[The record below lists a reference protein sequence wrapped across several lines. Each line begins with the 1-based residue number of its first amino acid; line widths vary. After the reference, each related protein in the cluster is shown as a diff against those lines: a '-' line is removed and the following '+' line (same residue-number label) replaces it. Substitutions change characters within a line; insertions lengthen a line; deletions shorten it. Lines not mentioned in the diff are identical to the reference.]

1 MCGIAGIVYSDPHQ
15 KVQEE
20 ILSSMTNV
28 LSHRGPDDSGLFLD
42 QEAGLGHR
50 RLSVIDLDAG
60 RQPLSDET
68 GQYWITFNGEIYNFE
83 EIKKNL
89 ESSGCHFKTR
99 TDTEVLVQAYRTKGV
114 HCLNDLRGMFAFAIW
129 DKSKRR
135 LFLARDRIGK
145 KPVYYYYKNG
155 VFLFAS
161 ELKSFL
167 KYPHLQLQIEPSAVK
182 EFLIYQYIAS
192 PKTIYREILKLP
204 PAHYLIFENG
214 KVNIQKYWDIDFHL
228 KRQENKEILLL
239 EGMQGL
245 LESVQLR
252 LKSDVPLGIFLS
264 GGLDSS
270 SIAALATQGTSQKI
284 KTFSVRF
291 SQDSHDESSYARE
304 VANHLGTEHHEI
316 EVGPDIVGSL
326 EKWAW
331 HFDEPFG
338 DASALPTYWMAEE
351 AKKFVSVILS
361 GDGGDECFGG
371 YRRYTQKLLWD
382 RLKKILSWGVNW
394 IDEKTSSEWPAER
407 SQRLFYEC
415 FKLMKLPQ
423 EEQYDGWMRIYRDP
437 LLSKIWGESLK
448 NMYIPA
454 LNKTDTSLS
463 SLDAMLK
470 SDFQSYLSD
479 CLMTK
484 VDRASMA
491 HGLEVRSPFLDSVF
505 VEFCAQLPSDLKI
518 KDFRKKLFLKK
529 MMGASLPSSIVHRAK
544 KGFTVP
550 LNQWFREKLKPF
562 AQEILLDSK
571 TLQRGYI
578 HPQAVKRLLED
589 HFSGKDNHGHRIWLL
604 IVLELWHRTFWDTRP

>member
-15 KVQEE
+15 KVEKE

-60 RQPLSDET
+60 HQPLSDET
-68 GQYWITFNGEIYNFE
+68 GQVWVTFNGEIYNFE
-83 EIKKNL
+83 EIRRNL

-99 TDTEVLVQAYRTKGV
+99 TDTEVLAQVYRTKGV
-114 HCLNDLRGMFAFAIW
+114 DCLNDLRGMFAFAIW

-135 LFLARDRIGK
+135 LFLARDQIGK

-167 KYPHLQLQIEPSAVK
+167 KYPNLSLQIEPSAVK

-192 PKTIYREILKLP
+192 PKTIYREIFKLP

-214 KVNIQKYWDIDFHL
+214 KISIQNYWNLDFQK

-239 EGMQGL
+239 QGMQGL

-270 SIAALATQGTSQKI
+270 TIAALATQGTLHQI
-284 KTFSVRF
+284 KTFSVSF
-291 SQDSHDESSYARE
+291 SQNSHDESSYARK
-304 VANHLGTEHHEI
+304 VANHLGTEHHE
-316 EVGPDIVGSL
+316 VKLGPDIVSSL

-338 DASALPTYWMAEE
+338 DASALPTYWMAGE
-351 AKKFVSVILS
+351 AKKFVTVILS

-371 YRRYTQKLLWD
+371 YHRYTQKLLWD
-382 RLKKILSWGVNW
+382 RLKKLLSWSLNW
-394 IDEKTSSEWPAER
+394 TDEKSSSEWPTER
-407 SQRLFYEC
+407 FQRLFYESS
-415 FKLMKLPQ
+415 KRINLP
-423 EEQYDGWMRIYRDP
+423 EDEQYDGWMRIYQDP

-448 NMYIPA
+448 NMYMPA
-454 LNKTDTSLS
+454 LNKTDSSLD

-470 SDFQSYLSD
+470 SDFQRYLPD

-529 MMGASLPSSIVHRAK
+529 MMGAGLPSSIVHRPK

-550 LNQWFREKLKPF
+550 LNQWFRGELKSF
-562 AQEILLDSK
+562 AQEVLLDSK
-571 TLQRGYI
+571 TLQRGYV
-578 HPQAVKRLLED
+578 HPEAIKRLLED
-589 HFSGKDNHGHRIWLL
+589 HISEKDNHGHRLWLL
-604 IVLELWHRTFWDTRP
+604 IVLELWHRTFWDT